1 MCDLLR
7 QADWPELAGLQV
19 GQLLEPEQR
28 DVEPVAAVVVAGV
41 DVYLVIMI
49 SCYQCRYLCK
59 VVKFSPHL
67 VDAVRLPEV
76 VEVLGALAAAHHHP
90 QVHRPVLGGSGQ
102 VTVLSL
108 HTSHFVMSKIMNE
121 HSGS

>member
-41 DVYLVIMI
+41 NVHLVIMI
-49 SCYQCRYLCK
+49 SCYQIQITL
-59 VVKFSPHL
+59 
-67 VDAVRLPEV
+67 
-76 VEVLGALAAAHHHP
+76 
-90 QVHRPVLGGSGQ
+90 
-102 VTVLSL
+102 
-108 HTSHFVMSKIMNE
+108 
-121 HSGS
+121 